1 MAWKSI
7 VPGTELS
14 DVKADRKNAVSI
26 EKYKVS
32 PNAIYLS
39 GEYLPTSVITDMKKQ
54 ASTYTPNCAC
64 GKGIPVFKI
73 RVNYGAEKPLI
84 LMLEKEANADKLL
97 GIISNQSS
105 S

>member
-1 MAWKSI
+1 MAWKSL

-14 DVKADRKNAVSI
+14 DVKADRKSAVSI

-32 PNAIYLS
+32 PNAIYFS
-39 GEYLPTSVITDMKKQ
+39 GEYLPTSLITDVKKQ

-73 RVNYGAEKPLI
+73 RIDYGAEKPLI

-97 GIISNQSS
+97 GYLPNS
-105 S
+105 

>member
-1 MAWKSI
+1 MAWRSL

-14 DVKADRKNAVSI
+14 DAKADRKNAVSI

-39 GEYLPTSVITDMKKQ
+39 GEYLPTSVIKEAKKQ

-73 RVNYGAEKPLI
+73 RIDYGAEKPLI

-97 GIISNQSS
+97 GYLPNS
-105 S
+105 